1 MTATVKKPQK
11 KISYEIREDPSDS
24 VASTSQVKSLLR
36 KQVQVLRH
44 TLSLVR
50 DNLSLHASQ
59 AIVIII
65 KIIIIMIII
74 IINR

>member
-1 MTATVKKPQK
+1 MTATGKKPQK
-11 KISYEIREDPSDS
+11 KIPYEIREDPSDS

-44 TLSLVR
+44 THILSLVR

-59 AIVIII
+59 AIL
-65 KIIIIMIII
+65 MIII
-74 IINR
+74 IIIILINR

>member
-1 MTATVKKPQK
+1 MTATGKKPQK
-11 KISYEIREDPSDS
+11 KLPYEIREDSSDS

-44 TLSLVR
+44 SLLLVR
-50 DNLSLHASQ
+50 DNLYPHASQ
-59 AIVIII
+59 AI
-65 KIIIIMIII
+65 IIIIIIII

>member
-1 MTATVKKPQK
+1 MTVTGKKPQK
-11 KISYEIREDPSDS
+11 KIPYEIREDPSDS
-24 VASTSQVKSLLR
+24 VASTSQAKSLLR

-65 KIIIIMIII
+65 IIIIIMIII

>member
-1 MTATVKKPQK
+1 MTATGKKPQK
-11 KISYEIREDPSDS
+11 KIPYEIREDPSDS

-44 TLSLVR
+44 THLSLVR

-59 AIVIII
+59 AIIII
-65 KIIIIMIII
+65 IIIIMK
-74 IINR
+74 NR